1 MVAIILKKKSLA
13 LVSAALL
20 ISFFSGSLTHGLK
33 AQSFAQ
39 RARQQ
44 QQFKKQQIAKAQA
57 AAAAKAKAEQNRLKA
72 EAKKPPKLPVAPRD
86 PKAVAVVP
94 VNPDRR
100 EEALKSAARIDELA
114 EAALTRENQKR
125 NSDSSE
131 YQFVR
136 RVYLDVTGTIPT
148 LAQAKA
154 YLDNRSKEKRSD
166 LIDHLLNSPGYAS
179 HMYNYWADVL
189 RLVDRSNNNR
199 YLRPYEDWVKESLRK
214 NTHFDDMVRQMLSSE
229 GRVFDDPATGY
240 MLRDAGMPLDN
251 LNNTVRIFLGTR
263 IGCAQCHDHPFD
275 RWKQKEFYEL
285 AAFTGGI
292 QFSKNPEVKMDI
304 PNTEFRDRKYNQ
316 LRNVILNNNRQN
328 VWENSRVKLKY
339 PHDYDYPDA
348 KPGEVVKP
356 SVLWGEIPTDVRSMP
371 GRVQF
376 AAWVTSKENTRFAR
390 TLANRL
396 WKQVMGLG
404 LIEPVDDMQDDTLA
418 TNEELMR
425 FLESEMVRLDFD
437 MKEFLR
443 IVLNSK
449 TYQAQVTYTDL
460 EPGKPY
466 LFSGPVLRRMTPEQ
480 VWDSLLTLTIPNP
493 DLVPR
498 PKDDEFVDLVM
509 IRKGEKATDL
519 AVRAD
524 QLPEVQKSQ
533 RQADDKSIYNPG
545 DIPERILL
553 RRASELPSPL
563 PLGHFLREFGQSD
576 REIISANHTD
586 GTVPQ
591 LLELFNGAAS
601 HMIIENGSVLDLTLT
616 GNRTANAVADEI
628 FMSILTRHPTTREK
642 RLAYMEANTNGK
654 VGVGNI
660 IWALLNTREFLFIQ

>member
-1 MVAIILKKKSLA
+1 MNNTFFATSSLA
-13 LVSAALL
+13 VKAGAILACICVFGMSSE
-20 ISFFSGSLTHGLK
+20 IS
-33 AQSFAQ
+33 AQSIQQ
-39 RARQQ
+39 RIKQQ
-44 QQFKKQQIAKAQA
+44 QQAINKARA
-57 AAAAKAKAEQNRLKA
+57 AAASKAKAEQNRLIA
-72 EAKKPPKLPVAPRD
+72 ESKKPPKLPNPPRD
-86 PKAVAVVP
+86 PKTVAVSKVDP
-94 VNPDRR
+94 GQLEQV
-100 EEALKSAARIDELA
+100 LKSAAKIDEITESALKKA
-114 EAALTRENQKR
+114 EQSPNADTN
-125 NSDSSE
+125 E

-136 RVYLDVTGTIPT
+136 RAYLDITGAIPT

-154 YLDNRSKEKRSD
+154 HIDNRSKSKRTE
-166 LIDHLLNSPGYAS
+166 LIDQLLNSPGYAS

-214 NTHFDDMVRQMLSSE
+214 NTHFDEMTRQMLSSE
-229 GRVFDDPATGY
+229 GRVFDNPATGY

-285 AAFTGGI
+285 AALTAGT
-292 QFSKNPEVKMDI
+292 QFNRNPEVQMDI

-328 VWENSRVKLKY
+328 VWENSKVKLKY

-356 SVLWGEIPTDVRSMP
+356 SVLWGEIPTEVRSMP

-376 AAWVTSKENTRFAR
+376 AAWITSKENPRFAK

-404 LIEPVDDMQDDTLA
+404 LIEPVDDLQDDTVA
-418 TNEELMR
+418 SNEELMR
-425 FLESEMVRLDFD
+425 FLESEMLRLDFD

-443 IVLNSK
+443 IILNSK
-449 TYQAQVTYTDL
+449 TYQRQATYDDVDPT
-460 EPGKPY
+460 KPY
-466 LFSGPVLRRMTPEQ
+466 LFPGPMLRRMTAEQ
-480 VWDSLLTLTIPNP
+480 VWDSLLALTIPNADLIARP
-493 DLVPR
+493 D
-498 PKDDEFVDLVM
+498 DNEFVEIVK
-509 IRKGEKATDL
+509 IKKGEKATVL
-519 AVRAD
+519 AERAD
-524 QLPEVQKSQ
+524 KLPEVQKSQ
-533 RQADDKSIYNPG
+533 RQADDKSMYNPG

-591 LLELFNGAAS
+591 LLELFNGPAS
-601 HMIIENGSVLDLTLT
+601 HMIIENGSVLDMTLT
-616 GNRTANAVADEI
+616 GNRTAKSVVDEI
-628 FMSILTRHPTTREK
+628 FMCILTRHPTEREK
-642 RLAYMEANTNGK
+642 RMGYMEANTNGK
-654 VGVGNI
+654 VGIGNI